1 MESGSNLPSC
11 HFKPVSLGCCL
22 RREKDIQLYIYIY
35 FFLNCL
41 HSYLIIYWVRTNQFD
56 SYFPHKCRF
65 WFQKRDKNGFAS
77 PFQKDM
83 WVHYV
88 IHIDSHTRIFLT
100 TWTPDL
106 DFSWHTLILNL
117 KILIN
122 AFPTPML
129 IKAEKIN
136 RFFSFIR
143 TTVLLCFTFDLRSL
157 PG

>member
-1 MESGSNLPSC
+1 
-11 HFKPVSLGCCL
+11 
-22 RREKDIQLYIYIY
+22 
-35 FFLNCL
+35 
-41 HSYLIIYWVRTNQFD
+41 
-56 SYFPHKCRF
+56 
-65 WFQKRDKNGFAS
+65 
-77 PFQKDM
+77 M

-129 IKAEKIN
+129 IKAEKKK
-136 RFFSFIR
+136 
-143 TTVLLCFTFDLRSL
+143 
-157 PG
+157 

>member
-1 MESGSNLPSC
+1 
-11 HFKPVSLGCCL
+11 
-22 RREKDIQLYIYIY
+22 
-35 FFLNCL
+35 
-41 HSYLIIYWVRTNQFD
+41 
-56 SYFPHKCRF
+56 
-65 WFQKRDKNGFAS
+65 
-77 PFQKDM
+77 M

-129 IKAEKIN
+129 IKAEKKN
-136 RFFSFIR
+136 RFFSFIC